1 MREGDIRCN
10 KYFAG
15 LAPREV
21 DASLMLGNRPSV
33 SDFAQ
38 TVKQQADIVKVIEG
52 YIRLRKAGAQR
63 FTGLC
68 PFHKEKTPS
77 FSVHAGQQFFYCF
90 GCRESGDVFKF
101 VEKMENVGFPEAV
114 RIVAQKCGIPLP
126 KREFSSPEE
135 AAGARLRAKLLELH
149 ETAAAW
155 FEEQLRSPGGALAR
169 EYLAGRGLT
178 EEGIKKFRIGYA
190 PDSYNAL
197 RDRLS
202 GMADEA
208 TLRASGLFSS
218 KEQGDGGQGPIYDRF
233 RKRVMFPIANEGGK
247 VIAFTARALET
258 GEKAGPKY
266 INSPETPL
274 YSKGQVLFN
283 LDKAKPAIRALEFA
297 LLVEG
302 QMDCISVFLAGIQN
316 VIATSGTAF
325 TEQQVAILKRHTQN
339 VVVSFDPDI
348 AGTNATEKTLALLI
362 EEGFKVKIVNRSFR
376 DSGMDPDRFV
386 REMGDAEFR
395 TAIDTQDR
403 GANSRKVRTDDE
415 LRQAIRG
422 AQWYDDYMIERARQL
437 FPGNS
442 TDQKVK
448 AMNFLL
454 PHIRRMPE
462 TLAREQFAADAAQK
476 LGIGSAVLREEL
488 RQAALRRRDRV
499 EERAAKLNEVE
510 RVLLRALAVTDPEG
524 AEARLVA
531 AEALTN
537 NAAWFEH
544 LGAFGAM
551 QALAKRAAKDP
562 MDVVEEPGQRALLAE
577 ALLGD
582 SRPPDANEV
591 ESAVQEV
598 QERAMEGRLRE
609 LRAQIAEAERQGDYA
624 GLALLTQQKLDLD
637 RALRR
642 LHTQKAQER

>member
-1 MREGDIRCN
+1 M
-10 KYFAG
+10 
-15 LAPREV
+15 
-21 DASLMLGNRPSV
+21 

-90 GCRESGDVFKF
+90 GCQATGDVFSF
-101 VEKMENVGFPEAV
+101 VGKIENVGFPEAV

-135 AAGARLRAKLLELH
+135 AAGARLRTKLLELH

-169 EYLAGRGLT
+169 EYLAGRGLSV
-178 EEGIKKFRIGYA
+178 EGIAKFRIGYA
-190 PDSYNAL
+190 PDSFHAL
-197 RDRLS
+197 HERLS
-202 GMADEA
+202 GMADEE

-233 RKRVMFPIANEGGK
+233 RKRVVFPIANEGGR
-247 VIAFTARALET
+247 VIAFTARTLET
-258 GEKAGPKY
+258 GEKAGAKY

-283 LDKAKPAIRALEFA
+283 LDKAKPAIRAIEFA

-325 TEQQVAILKRHTQN
+325 TEQQVAILKRHTSN
-339 VVVSFDPDI
+339 VIVNFDPDA
-348 AGTNATEKTLALLI
+348 AGANAAEKSIALLT
-362 EEGFKVKIVNRSFR
+362 EEGFAVKIVTLE
-376 DSGMDPDRFV
+376 GGLDPDRFV
-386 REMGDAEFR
+386 RERGVETYKEAL
-395 TAIDTQDR
+395 R
-403 GANSRKVRTDDE
+403 GAR
-415 LRQAIRG
+415 RQS
-422 AQWYDDYMIERARQL
+422 DYLIERARLL
-437 FPGNS
+437 FPGAS
-442 TDQKVK
+442 VEQKVK

-454 PHIRRMPE
+454 PHIRRIPE
-462 TLAREQFAADAAQK
+462 TLTRDQFAADAAQK

-499 EERAAKLNEVE
+499 EERTAKLTEVE

-537 NAAWFEH
+537 NAAWFLH

-551 QALAKRAAKDP
+551 QALAARAARDP

-577 ALLGD
+577 ALLGEN
-582 SRPPDANEV
+582 RAPQANEV

-598 QERAMEGRLRE
+598 QERAIEGRLRD
-609 LRAQIAEAERQGDYA
+609 LRTQIAEAERQGDDV
-624 GLALLTQQKLDLD
+624 GLAILTQKKLELD
-637 RALRR
+637 QALRR
-642 LHTQKAQER
+642 LHSQKAPER